1 MGLQLWRAADRSM
14 GLTRKGVFKAAGIGI
29 FAIMIMQSHTPT
41 HAASFTRMAALGLLL
56 LSRL

>member
-1 MGLQLWRAADRSM
+1 M

-41 HAASFTRMAALGLLL
+41 RAASFMRMAALGLLL

>member
-1 MGLQLWRAADRSM
+1 M
-14 GLTRKGVFKAAGIGI
+14 GLTRKGVFKAARIGI

-41 HAASFTRMAALGLLL
+41 RAASFTRMAALGLLL